1 MRRRRVTCQK
11 LTVGIESS
19 LSHNPHGYIMSV
31 NWSPPRYNAPLRK
44 QTRFSG
50 SPPGSSTG
58 CLNVTASS
66 APICCIC
73 HEGDQTDCL
82 MSLCKCSS
90 NMGLLHILY
99 LEHSLNAQNVDHCEF
114 FHHRFPT
121 VAQATGILQLFYWAL
136 RADSLWVVL
145 GDLLSF
151 SVMAP
156 LTTLS
161 CF

>member
-1 MRRRRVTCQK
+1 MRPF
-11 LTVGIESS
+11 ES
-19 LSHNPHGYIMSV
+19 NPTFSS
-31 NWSPPRYNAPLRK
+31 SPPEYSA
-44 QTRFSG
+44 
-50 SPPGSSTG
+50 G

-66 APICCIC
+66 AAICCIC

-90 NMGLLHILY
+90 NMGLLHISC
-99 LEHSLNAQNVDHCEF
+99 LEHSLNAQNVDHCEV

-121 VAQATGILQLFYWAL
+121 VAQAAGIRQLFYWAL
-136 RADSLWVVL
+136 HADSVWVVL
-145 GDLLSF
+145 GDLFCF

-156 LTTLS
+156 LTAFS